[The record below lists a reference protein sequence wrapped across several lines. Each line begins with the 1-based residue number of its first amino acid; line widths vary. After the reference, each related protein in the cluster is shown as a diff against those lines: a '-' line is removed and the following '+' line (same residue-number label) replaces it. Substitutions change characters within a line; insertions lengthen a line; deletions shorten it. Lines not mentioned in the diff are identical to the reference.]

1 MAKIGIDC
9 RLWGTGNTGIGRY
22 TQELVENLQKI
33 DHENEYI
40 LFCRQKD
47 FEKIDIADWKKIVA
61 DIPHY
66 SFLEQTALVQIF
78 LRENLDLLHTPHFN
92 VPILYPKPYIIT
104 IHDILWHKSYGTHS
118 YGTNVTNLS
127 APFYW
132 GKYAAYRV
140 AVKFAVKKARKI
152 IVPSHAVEK
161 DIVGFFPKAKNKIC
175 VTYEGVSD
183 LAKGGVIKNKA
194 PYILYVGNLYPH
206 KNIEMLVRALACY
219 HILERGNKLIIGCG
233 RSIFLNKFQQ
243 FLGKEGVT
251 DFVEVKSTV
260 SDKELAGLYKNAQA
274 FVFPTLS
281 EGFGLPGLEAMSC
294 ETPVVCSD
302 IPVLREIY
310 GNAAL
315 YFNPR
320 DPRDIAEKVQ
330 KVLEDKATRMN
341 LVRAGGIQIKKYSW
355 RKMAQQTLNVY
366 KEVLGQ

>member
-1 MAKIGIDC
+1 
-9 RLWGTGNTGIGRY
+9 
-22 TQELVENLQKI
+22 
-33 DHENEYI
+33 
-40 LFCRQKD
+40 
-47 FEKIDIADWKKIVA
+47 
-61 DIPHY
+61 
-66 SFLEQTALVQIF
+66 
-78 LRENLDLLHTPHFN
+78 
-92 VPILYPKPYIIT
+92 
-104 IHDILWHKSYGTHS
+104 
-118 YGTNVTNLS
+118 
-127 APFYW
+127 
-132 GKYAAYRV
+132 
-140 AVKFAVKKARKI
+140 
-152 IVPSHAVEK
+152 
-161 DIVGFFPKAKNKIC
+161 
-175 VTYEGVSD
+175 
-183 LAKGGVIKNKA
+183 
-194 PYILYVGNLYPH
+194 
-206 KNIEMLVRALACY
+206 MLVRALACY
-219 HILERGNKLIIGCG
+219 HILERGNKLIIACG

-341 LVRAGGIQIKKYSW
+341 LD
-355 RKMAQQTLNVY
+355 RKSV
-366 KEVLGQ
+366 